1 MRPYS
6 DVEMVYL
13 RATLM
18 LSYGHVVMAC
28 PVDTLIQRLN
38 ANIIVF
44 LRLYLANSKQE
55 TVVREALLET
65 MRLIALAVQPKRL
78 GAEYRFEARNELLTY
93 IKVQFSSVISYPF
106 QDYVQTENPETLSSS
121 IRLLAAKATAALV

>member
-1 MRPYS
+1 MS

-28 PVDTLIQRLN
+28 PVDTLTQRLN
-38 ANIIVF
+38 STIIVF
-44 LRLYLANSKQE
+44 LRHYFANTKQE

-65 MRLIALAVQPKRL
+65 MRLVALAVQPKRL

-93 IKVQFSSVISYPF
+93 IKVGFTKFIPNSM
-106 QDYVQTENPETLSSS
+106 L
-121 IRLLAAKATAALV
+121 